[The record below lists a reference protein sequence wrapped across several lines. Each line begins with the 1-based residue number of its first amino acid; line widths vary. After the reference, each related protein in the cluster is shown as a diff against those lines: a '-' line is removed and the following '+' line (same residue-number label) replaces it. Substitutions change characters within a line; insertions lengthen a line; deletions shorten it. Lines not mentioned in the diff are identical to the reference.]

1 MLHHAH
7 VKSADDTLRV
17 LVVGDAYAPTTV
29 FADAFAG
36 LETTHQLDYLQLD
49 GDGGFRPATSSERRI
64 SEYAGSP
71 SQVSPRM
78 AGVEVLVVHGAP
90 VTREVL
96 GASDALRLVCC
107 ARGGPRNVDL
117 EAASELRIPVVTT
130 PGKNAESVADQT
142 VCFLVMLARGFQRAQ
157 RFVAGGGRLG
167 GSTFEGIEFFGH
179 DLGGHVLGLVGYG
192 NVGRCVAQRAGPF
205 GLDVIAFD
213 PFLDVGPDE
222 PVRQVS
228 TFADLLAE
236 ADFVSLHAR
245 ATAENDCLFDDRAFA
260 AMKPGALFVNTARE
274 TLVDERAL
282 DDALACG
289 RVAGAALDV
298 VRPSSQA
305 GPHPLLRHENVI
317 ITPHIGGA
325 TYETLQRGARMLA
338 DEVRRFSAGE
348 SLVNVINRSELPA

>member
-1 MLHHAH
+1 MAP
-7 VKSADDTLRV
+7 VRSADDSVRV
-17 LVVGDAYAPTTV
+17 LVVGDAYAPTEV
-29 FADAFAG
+29 FADAFTG
-36 LETTHQLDYLQLD
+36 LEETHAFDYLQLD
-49 GDGGFRPATSSERRI
+49 GSGDFQPTTRSERRI

-71 SQVSPRM
+71 SELSPRM

-96 GASDALRLVCC
+96 GASTDLRLVCC

-117 EAASELRIPVVTT
+117 EAASELGIPVVTT
-130 PGKNAESVADQT
+130 PGKNAAAVADQT
-142 VCFLVMLARGFQRAQ
+142 ICFLVMLARGFPRAQ
-157 RFVAGGGRLG
+157 RFVAEGGQLG

-179 DLGGHVLGLVGYG
+179 DLGGHVLGLIGYG
-192 NVGRCVAQRAGPF
+192 NVGRCVAQRAAPF
-205 GLDVIAFD
+205 GVDVVAFD
-213 PFLDVGPDE
+213 PFVDIGDEE
-222 PVRQVS
+222 PVRQVP
-228 TFADLLAE
+228 TFAALLAE

-245 ATAENDCLFDDRAFA
+245 ATVENESLFDAAAFA

-282 DDALACG
+282 DEALASG

-298 VRPSSQA
+298 VRPPSSA

-325 TYETLQRGARMLA
+325 TYETLQRGAGMLA
-338 DEVRRFSAGE
+338 GEMLRFSAGE
-348 SLVNVINRSELPA
+348 SLVNVINRSELVA

>member
-1 MLHHAH
+1 
-7 VKSADDTLRV
+7 
-17 LVVGDAYAPTTV
+17 V

-36 LETTHQLDYLQLD
+36 LAATHEFDYLQLD
-49 GDGGFRPATSSERRI
+49 GSDGFRPTTISERRI

-71 SQVSPRM
+71 SELSPRM
-78 AGVEVLVVHGAP
+78 GGVEVLVVHGAP

-96 GASDALRLVCC
+96 AASSVLRLVCC

-117 EAASELRIPVVTT
+117 EAASELGIPVVTT
-130 PGKNAESVADQT
+130 PGKNAASVADQT
-142 VCFLVMLARGFQRAQ
+142 VCFLVMLARGFPRAQ

-167 GSTFEGIEFFGH
+167 STFEGIGFVGH

-192 NVGRCVAQRAGPF
+192 NVGRCVAQRVGAF
-205 GLDVIAFD
+205 GVDVVAFD
-213 PFLDVGPDE
+213 PFVEIGAAE
-222 PVRQVS
+222 PVRQVA
-228 TFADLLAE
+228 TFAELLSE

-245 ATAENDCLFDDRAFA
+245 ATAANECLFDEAAFA

-282 DDALACG
+282 DQALASG

-298 VRPSSQA
+298 VRPPSGA

-325 TYETLQRGARMLA
+325 TYETLQRGAGMLA

-348 SLVNVINRSELPA
+348 PLVNVINRSELAA